1 MKMIA
6 EYLETA
12 IKFQRMAED
21 EKNNPK
27 LKASLEKQA
36 AAYRKLA
43 LARAKKLGVVPPP
56 SSAHVVRPTTTEPI
70 ACPHCGGQAYL
81 MRRTP
86 HPKITGEIWKFE
98 CKDCGG
104 QTEKSVLH

>member
-12 IKFQRMAED
+12 SKFQKMADD

-27 LKASLEKQA
+27 LKTALEKQA
-36 AAYRKLA
+36 AAYQKLA
-43 LARAKKLGVVPPP
+43 LARAKKLGCVPPP
-56 SSAHVVRPTTTEPI
+56 SSEHVVRPTTTEPI
-70 ACPHCGGQAYL
+70 ACQHCGRQAYL

-86 HPKITGEIWKFE
+86 HPQITGEIWTFE
-98 CKDCGG
+98 CRDCGK